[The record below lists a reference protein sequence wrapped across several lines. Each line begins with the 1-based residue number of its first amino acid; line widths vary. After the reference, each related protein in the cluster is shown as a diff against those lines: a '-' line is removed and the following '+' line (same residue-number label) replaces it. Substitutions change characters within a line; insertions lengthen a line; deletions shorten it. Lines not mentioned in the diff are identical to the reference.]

1 MSLTGHRTISLA
13 QSYLKFEP
21 VLWFEIGK
29 ILKIFSLTNITMPK
43 NDGKIK
49 KKIKDEKKKMKP
61 QT

>member
-49 KKIKDEKKKMKP
+49 KIKDKKKKMKP